1 MKTKIKKIEAIA
13 IAAIMVVS
21 VFAGIMPMIPMA
33 GAYHSGG
40 PVGGY
45 LNNTNTNVTINSS
58 SLVAGDAFNVTYERM
73 TVSLNF
79 SLNFSVN
86 VTNISLDFGKNLV
99 ATLPTSTNGTI
110 GNNLN
115 ITNVSS
121 TDLGWNT
128 SQMVRSNTTHIEFY
142 NASAYL
148 VGVNN
153 VTNRTIVHFSIN
165 NVTMP
170 SVADTTDRYINVSA
184 IGGEDLTGNWTRV
197 WLNITNDETA
207 PTLPAASLV
216 MSTLGST
223 DVVSAPG
230 GIIEEVWNVTTNA
243 SNPPIWFNLN
253 DTLSGV
259 KNGTIR
265 VYIDDASNVL
275 LNATINEGNVTMD
288 GRNATVDLTNTNRYF
303 DTGTAGNLTAGET
316 HTLNVT
322 VTDNSTNK
330 LTNHIA
336 KTFYVPRIVLG
347 ANKTADITADG
358 SDTINISILAL
369 KPDGSNDTDNTK
381 SLDLLSDTGVSF
393 NGGTHEHY
401 ADNTNGL
408 FYVLVNFT
416 TPGTHTIT
424 AGFNNTQN
432 DIKIATVAVAANV
445 TASAARP
452 SLVANGTDSC
462 NITLQAVDID
472 GDPVARSV
480 YDVRITAVS
489 NVEGSS
495 ANITTTQSTTDANGR
510 DNRTLTA
517 STIEGEVITI
527 TPKINIPG
535 TGWVS
540 GAPIQVPFASG
551 DPAKMKLYSSQG
563 TANNGILNPTN
574 LTVTGIVAGNITTF
588 TANITDA
595 NNHPLQYQT
604 VTFTLLPG
612 GLGTLITSTA
622 ETGSN
627 GNASVDFT
635 TGLTKGENVSIINV
649 TVSDNAS
656 LFNYIRVSTI
666 NGTAHHL
673 LLTASPTGLPAD
685 GASNSTVTARV
696 VDYND
701 NSVLEYAGLANVTFE
716 MSSTDYGNLSA
727 NYNLTNTS
735 GYAEVNFTAGTTE
748 GMVTITATAN
758 VTLPGGNTT
767 TTTITLGIPDTIV
780 LSADRYNVQT
790 DGSLNATVTA
800 ALYKGDISI
809 GMENVNMTFL
819 LTNGTLYEYQN
830 NTKNGTSIEVKTND
844 TGVAAVNV
852 SGSGAVETVQLI
864 VVSPDYPAIN
874 AAIEDFTFTG
884 DATKFSL
891 TYTTPTV
898 PNATTGISEST
909 LTVQLLDS
917 ADNEV
922 GAAETVTFTKTNG
935 SLSESVGTT
944 NATTGILNVTLSA
957 NTTTGPVTSTV
968 TAYISSM
975 TSQSVTVTFP
985 AAAPLADFAVSI
997 DPPSVVVNTSTPV
1010 TVTVT
1015 DADSA
1020 AVVSSAAVSL
1030 SGCGVTDSNTT
1041 DTTGIA
1047 TFDVNATST
1056 GAITVTVSMSG
1067 YNTKTETI
1075 SVTEEAVVGTTGD
1088 IIINELMYNPP
1099 LRMGSDTNYEWL
1111 ELYNNDT
1118 AEIDMS
1124 GWTLDGEWMA
1134 VSTISPATT
1143 MQPGDYLIIAS
1154 NKTAF
1159 ESYYTTVTCTIIDMP
1174 TLVLEDVVPQ
1184 DTIVLKNSTEVEMDN
1199 VTYVVSW
1206 GADGNGKT
1214 LELNATGGW
1223 EESTVDDGT
1232 PCAENSVIAAPWDPW
1247 DYDEDGDEA
1256 ISKDEV
1262 LTAINDYFADKITK
1276 DQVLQVINLY
1286 FAT

>member
-1 MKTKIKKIEAIA
+1 MNTRSKKIEAIA
-13 IAAIMVVS
+13 IAAIMIVS

-33 GAYHSGG
+33 GATDATQNSTSMTTTTMQVHDNITATNATYENKVVTLNFTIG
-40 PVGGY
+40 
-45 LNNTNTNVTINSS
+45 LNN
-58 SLVAGDAFNVTYERM
+58 AYG
-73 TVSLNF
+73 
-79 SLNFSVN
+79 
-86 VTNISLDFGKNLV
+86 
-99 ATLPTSTNGTI
+99 
-110 GNNLN
+110 N
-115 ITNVSS
+115 ITNVTLNFSDFTGITLPVAFDDANVTAATNVSQTGFNVSCTNASLTPTLLTLRTNISTWVPTFGINS
-121 TDLGWNT
+121 TDNLD
-128 SQMVRSNTTHIEFY
+128 
-142 NASAYL
+142 L
-148 VGVNN
+148 
-153 VTNRTIVHFSIN
+153 TINIS

-170 SVADTTDRYINVSA
+170 DPAALDTNYSIRISAWNHSNGGTAANNYSIEWLQVRNDDTD
-184 IGGEDLTGNWTRV
+184 
-197 WLNITNDETA
+197 

-917 ADNEV
+917 ANNEV
-922 GAAETVTFTKTNG
+922 GAAETVTFVKTDG
-935 SLSESVGTT
+935 ILSASTGTT
-944 NATTGILNVTLSA
+944 NVTTGILNVTLSA
-957 NTTTGPVTSTV
+957 DTTTGAVTSTV
-968 TAYISSM
+968 TAYISAM
-975 TSQSVTVTFP
+975 TAQSVTVTFGP
-985 AAAPLADFAVSI
+985 G
-997 DPPSVVVNTSTPV
+997 VVCPW
-1010 TVTVT
+1010 
-1015 DADSA
+1015 D
-1020 AVVSSAAVSL
+1020 L
-1030 SGCGVTDSNTT
+1030 SGLAGVPDGTVNIFDIVAVADHWAETGAAGWIAEDLS
-1041 DTTGIA
+1041 GIA
-1047 TFDVNATST
+1047 GTPD
-1056 GAITVTVSMSG
+1056 G
-1067 YNTKTETI
+1067 TI
-1075 SVTEEAVVGTTGD
+1075 NIYDIVAVAD
-1088 IIINELMYNPP
+1088 H
-1099 LRMGSDTNYEWL
+1099 
-1111 ELYNNDT
+1111 
-1118 AEIDMS
+1118 
-1124 GWTLDGEWMA
+1124 
-1134 VSTISPATT
+1134 
-1143 MQPGDYLIIAS
+1143 
-1154 NKTAF
+1154 
-1159 ESYYTTVTCTIIDMP
+1159 
-1174 TLVLEDVVPQ
+1174 
-1184 DTIVLKNSTEVEMDN
+1184 
-1199 VTYVVSW
+1199 W
-1206 GADGNGKT
+1206 GAC
-1214 LELNATGGW
+1214 
-1223 EESTVDDGT
+1223 
-1232 PCAENSVIAAPWDPW
+1232 P
-1247 DYDEDGDEA
+1247 
-1256 ISKDEV
+1256 
-1262 LTAINDYFADKITK
+1262 
-1276 DQVLQVINLY
+1276 
-1286 FAT
+1286 